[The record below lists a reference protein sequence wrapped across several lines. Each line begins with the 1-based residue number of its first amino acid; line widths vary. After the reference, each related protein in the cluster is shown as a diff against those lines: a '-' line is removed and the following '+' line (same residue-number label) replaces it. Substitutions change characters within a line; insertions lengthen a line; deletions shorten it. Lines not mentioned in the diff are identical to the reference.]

1 MMNEFQPLIDHI
13 QKRVTLNDD
22 EIQEFLSCFKYLKVR
37 KRQFIIQPGFV
48 AHHKS
53 YILKGAFRAYVV
65 DNDGQDHTI
74 QVSIEDWWISD
85 YNSYVYQKPATMF
98 VEALE
103 PSIIMQLDYKEEARL
118 KQDNHKFETFFRIMA
133 ERSVAHMQ
141 RRIITNLT
149 MNAEDRYKEYEALHP
164 DIVQRMPQYALA
176 SYLGMTTEYLSRLR
190 NKRAK
195 KA

>member
-1 MMNEFQPLIDHI
+1 MSEFQPLIDHI
-13 QKRVTLNDD
+13 QKRVSLNED
-22 EIQEFLSCFKYLKVR
+22 EIQEFISCFKYLKIR

-48 AHHKS
+48 AHHKN

-65 DNDGQDHTI
+65 DDDGHDHTI

-85 YNSYVYQKPATMF
+85 YYSYVYQKPATMF

-103 PSIIMQLDYKEEARL
+103 PGIIMQLDYLEEARL
-118 KQDNHKFETFFRIMA
+118 KQQNHKFETFFRIMA

-149 MNAEDRYKEYEALHP
+149 MNAQDRYKEYETLHP

-190 NKRAK
+190 NKRTK
-195 KA
+195 KS